1 MLCAEKLKYDNLQ
14 EQLTSLMA
22 EEHTLRS
29 KVIELQKNNKLL
41 QRENEELNSVTI
53 PTGPSYRSV

>member
-14 EQLTSLMA
+14 EQLTCLMA